1 MGCKLELIP
10 LVLTAILRVI
20 LRACAT
26 LFFPTCEKTLGRD
39 AAKHPQAEFFSQ
51 MPCAPSHA

>member
-26 LFFPTCEKTLGRD
+26 LLFPTCEKTIGRD
-39 AAKHPQAEFFSQ
+39 AAKYLQFFSQ
-51 MPCAPSHA
+51 MSCAPSHA